1 MQLRE
6 SAAHQELRR
15 ELRAYFAG
23 LMPEDERRRVGEEGV
38 GGDRFREVV
47 KRLGSDGWLGIG
59 WPTEYGGQ
67 GRSVEDQYVFFDEVQ
82 RAGLPFPFVTVNTV
96 GPTLMAYGSE
106 EHRKRFLPGIL
117 SGDIVFAIGYTEPGA
132 GTDLASLTTR
142 AVRDGDSYVV
152 DGSKIFTSG
161 ANTADYVWLA
171 ARTDPE
177 VPKHKGISIL
187 IVPTADDGFSWSP
200 IRTVGGMIVTATY
213 YSGVRVP
220 AADVIGAVDGG
231 WRLITAQLNH
241 ERIGLAALGGR
252 MIQLWEGVLDWA
264 RENGTA
270 DIPWVRQEFAR
281 TYARLE
287 AMRLMNWKMTSA
299 VAGSTLTGADA
310 GAAKAYG
317 TETHIALQRG
327 LSQILG
333 AAGRIRPESPCAAL
347 AGQIEQLSRQGIVNT
362 FGGGV
367 NEILRDMVA
376 TQGLGLPRKGR
387 GA

>member
-142 AVRDGDSYVV
+142 AVRDGDTYVV

-171 ARTDPE
+171 ARTDPDA
-177 VPKHKGISIL
+177 PKHKGISIL

-200 IRTVGGMIVTATY
+200 IRTVGGMVVTATY

-220 AADVIGAVDGG
+220 AADVVGEADGG

-252 MIQLWEGVLDWA
+252 MIQLWERVLDWA
-264 RENGTA
+264 RDNGTA

-299 VAGSTLTGADA
+299 VAHDALTGADA

-317 TETHIALQRG
+317 TETHIAVQRG
-327 LSQILG
+327 LTQILG
-333 AAGRIRPESPCAAL
+333 AAGRIRPESPGAVL
-347 AGQIEQLSRQGIVNT
+347 AGQVEQLSRQGIVNT

>member
-106 EHRKRFLPGIL
+106 DHRKRFLPGIL
-117 SGDIVFAIGYTEPGA
+117 SGDIVFAIGYTEPAA

-142 AVRDGDSYVV
+142 AVRDGDTYVV

-177 VPKHKGISIL
+177 APKHKGISIL
-187 IVPTADDGFSWSP
+187 IVPTAGEGFSWSP
-200 IRTVGGMIVTATY
+200 IRTVGGMVVTATY

-220 AADVIGAVDGG
+220 AADVVGDVDGG

-252 MIQLWEGVLDWA
+252 MIQLWERVLEWA

-299 VAGSTLTGADA
+299 VARNALTGADA

-317 TETHIALQRG
+317 TETHIAVQRG
-327 LSQILG
+327 LTQILG
-333 AAGRIRPESPCAAL
+333 AAGRIRPESPGAAL
-347 AGQIEQLSRQGIVNT
+347 AGQIEQLSRQGLVNT

>member
-6 SAAHQELRR
+6 SAAHHELRR
-15 ELRAYFAG
+15 ELRAYFSG

-67 GRSVEDQYVFFDEVQ
+67 GRPAEDQYVFFDEVQ

-106 EHRKRFLPGIL
+106 EQRKRYLPGIL
-117 SGDIVFAIGYTEPGA
+117 SGDVVFAIGYTEPAA

-161 ANTADYVWLA
+161 ANTADHVWLA
-171 ARTDPE
+171 ARTDPDA
-177 VPKHKGISIL
+177 PRHRGISIL
-187 IVPTADDGFSWSP
+187 IVPTSGDGFSWSP
-200 IRTVGGMIVTATY
+200 IRTVGGMVVTATY

-220 AADVIGAVDGG
+220 ATDVVGEVNGG

-252 MIQLWEGVLDWA
+252 MIQLWERVLDWA

-281 TYARLE
+281 THARLE
-287 AMRLMNWKMTSA
+287 AMRLMNWKMTAA
-299 VAGSTLTGADA
+299 VAHNTLTGADA

-317 TETHIALQRG
+317 TETHIDVQRR
-327 LSQILG
+327 LTQILG
-333 AAGRIRPESPCAAL
+333 AAGRVRPESPGAVL
-347 AGQIEQLSRQGIVNT
+347 AGQVEQLSRQGIVNT

-367 NEILRDMVA
+367 NEVLRDMVA
-376 TQGLGLPRKGR
+376 TQGLGLPREGR

>member
-117 SGDIVFAIGYTEPGA
+117 SGDIVFAIGYTEPAA

-142 AVRDGDSYVV
+142 AVRDGDTYVV

-177 VPKHKGISIL
+177 APKHKGISIL

-200 IRTVGGMIVTATY
+200 IRTVGGMVVTATY

-220 AADVIGAVDGG
+220 AADVVGDVNGG

-252 MIQLWEGVLDWA
+252 MIQLWERVLEWA

-299 VAGSTLTGADA
+299 VARDALTGADA

-317 TETHIALQRG
+317 TETHIAVQRG
-327 LSQILG
+327 LTQILG
-333 AAGRIRPESPCAAL
+333 AAGRIRPESPGAAL
-347 AGQIEQLSRQGIVNT
+347 AGQVEQLSRQGIVNT

>member
-142 AVRDGDSYVV
+142 AVRDGDTYVV

-171 ARTDPE
+171 ARTDPDA
-177 VPKHKGISIL
+177 PKHKGISIL

-200 IRTVGGMIVTATY
+200 IRTVGGMVVTATY

-220 AADVIGAVDGG
+220 AADVVGDVDGG

-252 MIQLWEGVLDWA
+252 MIQLWERVLDWA
-264 RENGTA
+264 KENGTA

-299 VAGSTLTGADA
+299 VARDALTGADA

-317 TETHIALQRG
+317 TETHIAVQRG
-327 LSQILG
+327 LTQILG
-333 AAGRIRPESPCAAL
+333 AAGRIRPESPGAAL
-347 AGQIEQLSRQGIVNT
+347 AGQVEQLSRQGIVNT

>member
-117 SGDIVFAIGYTEPGA
+117 SGDIVFAIGYTEPAA

-142 AVRDGDSYVV
+142 AVRDGDTYVV

-171 ARTDPE
+171 ARTDPDA
-177 VPKHKGISIL
+177 PKHKGISIL

-200 IRTVGGMIVTATY
+200 IRTVGGMVVTATY

-220 AADVIGAVDGG
+220 ATDVVGDVDGG

-252 MIQLWEGVLDWA
+252 MIQLWERVLEWA

-299 VAGSTLTGADA
+299 VARDELTGADA

-317 TETHIALQRG
+317 TETHIAVQRG
-327 LSQILG
+327 LTQILG
-333 AAGRIRPESPCAAL
+333 AAGRIRPESPGAAL

>member
-6 SAAHQELRR
+6 SAAHHELRR
-15 ELRAYFAG
+15 ELRAYFSG

-67 GRSVEDQYVFFDEVQ
+67 GRPAEDQYVFFDEVQ

-106 EHRKRFLPGIL
+106 EQRKRYLPGIL
-117 SGDIVFAIGYTEPGA
+117 SGDVVFAIGYTEPAA

-161 ANTADYVWLA
+161 ANTADHIWLA
-171 ARTDPE
+171 ARTDPDA
-177 VPKHKGISIL
+177 PRHRGISIL
-187 IVPTADDGFSWSP
+187 IVPTSGDGFSWSP
-200 IRTVGGMIVTATY
+200 IRTVGGMVVTATY

-220 AADVIGAVDGG
+220 ATGVVGEVNGG

-252 MIQLWEGVLDWA
+252 MIQLWERVLDWA

-281 TYARLE
+281 THARLE
-287 AMRLMNWKMTSA
+287 AMRLMNWKMTAA
-299 VAGSTLTGADA
+299 VAHDTLTGADA

-317 TETHIALQRG
+317 TETHIDVQRG
-327 LSQILG
+327 LTQILG
-333 AAGRIRPESPCAAL
+333 AAGRVRPESPGAVL
-347 AGQIEQLSRQGIVNT
+347 AGQVEQLSRQGIVNT

-367 NEILRDMVA
+367 NEVLRDMVA
-376 TQGLGLPRKGR
+376 TQGLGLPREGR

>member
-220 AADVIGAVDGG
+220 AADVIGDVDGG

-310 GAAKAYG
+310 GAAKVYG
-317 TETHIALQRG
+317 TETHIAVQRG

-333 AAGRIRPESPCAAL
+333 AAGRIRPESPGAAL

>member
-47 KRLGSDGWLGIG
+47 KRLGSDGWLGLG

-67 GRSVEDQYVFFDEVQ
+67 GRPAEDQYVFFDEVQ

-96 GPTLMAYGSE
+96 GPTLMAHGSD

-142 AVRDGDSYVV
+142 AVRDGDAYVV

-171 ARTDPE
+171 ARTDPDA
-177 VPKHKGISIL
+177 PKHKGISIL
-187 IVPTADDGFSWSP
+187 IVPTSDDGFSWSP
-200 IRTVGGMIVTATY
+200 IRTVGGMTVTATY

-220 AADVIGAVDGG
+220 AGDVVGAVDGG

-252 MIQLWEGVLDWA
+252 MIQLWERVLDLA
-264 RENGTA
+264 REDGTA
-270 DIPWVRQEFAR
+270 DIPWVRAEFAR

-287 AMRLMNWKMTSA
+287 AMRLMNWKMTAA
-299 VAGSTLTGADA
+299 VAANTLTGADA
-310 GAAKAYG
+310 GAAKVYG
-317 TETHIALQRG
+317 TETHIDVQRG
-327 LSQILG
+327 LTQILG
-333 AAGRIRPESPCAAL
+333 AAGRIRPGSPGAAL
-347 AGQIEQLSRQGIVNT
+347 AGQVEQLSRQGIVNT

-367 NEILRDMVA
+367 NEVLRDMVA
-376 TQGLGLPRKGR
+376 TQGLGLPRAGR